1 MSEKRTKFAEISL
14 KTWAKSGRKTVKI
27 EVFPSDQ
34 WWDGKDGYFRLRV
47 DGYWSDPERY
57 PYRSADAV
65 ASYVAQRLRL
75 VLRNSSPV
83 RPLRRKVES
92 LQRAFMD
99 VGPDDHLLGIPLHS
113 VEVRIVSEDS
123 VIGEDGRQ
131 YVVVNS
137 VATGTVLVA
146 IDDLRFYDKEEDR

>member
-1 MSEKRTKFAEISL
+1 MSEKRTKFAEILL
-14 KTWAKSGRKTVKI
+14 KIGAKTGRKTVKI
-27 EVFPSDQ
+27 EVFPSGQ
-34 WWDGKDGYFRLRV
+34 WDDGKDGYFRLRV
-47 DGYWSDPERY
+47 DGRWSDPERY

-65 ASYVAQRLRL
+65 ASHVAQRLWL
-75 VLRNSSPV
+75 ALRNSTPA
-83 RPLRRKVES
+83 RPPRRKVVS

-113 VEVRIVSEDS
+113 AEVRIVSEDS

-137 VATGTVLVA
+137 VATGTVLAAV
-146 IDDLRFYDKEEDR
+146 DELRFYDGQE

>member
-1 MSEKRTKFAEISL
+1 MSEKRTKFAEILL
-14 KTWAKSGRKTVKI
+14 KTEAKGDRKTVKI

-34 WWDGKDGYFRLRV
+34 WDDGKDGYFRLRV
-47 DGYWSDPERY
+47 DGHWSDPEKY

-65 ASYVAQRLRL
+65 ASHVAQRLRL

-83 RPLRRKVES
+83 RPLRRKVQS

-113 VEVRIVSEDS
+113 AEVRIVSEDS

-137 VATGTVLVA
+137 VATGTALVA
-146 IDDLRFYDKEEDR
+146 VDDLRFYDKEEGR

>member
-1 MSEKRTKFAEISL
+1 MSEKRTKIAEILL
-14 KTWAKSGRKTVKI
+14 KTEAKGDRKTVKI
-27 EVFPSDQ
+27 EVFPSEQ
-34 WWDGKDGYFRLRV
+34 WDDGKDGYFRLRV
-47 DGYWSDPERY
+47 DGHWSDPERY
-57 PYRSADAV
+57 PYRSASAV
-65 ASYVAQRLRL
+65 ASHVAQRLWL
-75 VLRNSSPV
+75 ALRNSTSV

-99 VGPDDHLLGIPLHS
+99 VGPDDHLLGIPLGS
-113 VEVRIVSEDS
+113 AEVRIVSEDS

>member
-1 MSEKRTKFAEISL
+1 MEEKQEQGTKLTLHDISQALARASDEELIEFAFIKEH
-14 KTWAKSGRKTVKI
+14 
-27 EVFPSDQ
+27 
-34 WWDGKDGYFRLRV
+34 RV
-47 DGYWSDPERY
+47 DG

-75 VLRNSSPV
+75 VLRNFSPV

-146 IDDLRFYDKEEDR
+146 VDDLRFYDKEEDR